1 MLDEKFV
8 TDDLSYETPV
18 VESVKVPH
26 AGSAEYSHILI
37 PLSVEP
43 HERTALALGFQLAAL
58 HEARVT
64 LLHVMPSREEANSL
78 HWLDGIERLYNDTP
92 RPSQN
97 SPTSNGHQRAEKAKQ
112 KVAAFLRQA
121 VPSRLQNSVEC
132 QTRFSTGDV
141 VEEIKRFAD
150 ESDVDLV
157 VLSGGTS
164 RGWLS
169 VLPGRVR
176 RLSRLLKQ
184 TIALVHPQ
192 SMKTLSSAD
201 RASIWSVKSSENRNA
216 GYGANQH
223 E

>member
-1 MLDEKFV
+1 MLDEKFA
-8 TDDLSYETPV
+8 TDDLSREMPIL
-18 VESVKVPH
+18 ESAQAPH
-26 AGSAEYSHILI
+26 AGNAEYSHILI
-37 PLSVEP
+37 PLGIEP
-43 HERTALALGFQLAAL
+43 HERTALLLGFQLAAL
-58 HEARVT
+58 HEAKVT
-64 LLHVMPSREEANSL
+64 LLHVMPSREQANSL
-78 HWLDGIERLYNDTP
+78 HWLDGIERLYNDTQ

-112 KVAAFLRQA
+112 KVAAFLRSV

-132 QTRFSTGDV
+132 QMRFSTGDV
-141 VEEIKRFAD
+141 VEEIQRFAD

-157 VLSGGTS
+157 VLSGGAS

-192 SMKTLSSAD
+192 STRTSSSAD
-201 RASIWSVKSSENRNA
+201 RASIWSVKSSEKRNA
-216 GYGANQH
+216 GYGANHH